1 MRTLVKYGALAL
13 LGVHL
18 CLSSLIDQP
27 TLFVDLILYNSV
39 SLLISLSVLLAPR
52 FNDLTDIALI
62 TIAFLLWSIA
72 STLSSAEEFFTFTSY
87 IPEVGYTLFYPFM
100 LLALPRIALKKS
112 RLSPVE
118 LIDSAIIGLGIT
130 ALLSAVILVRVLP
143 GEFRSDTYFA
153 LFNSVGDLLLL
164 ATTISSVTKTSWN
177 HRSLAL
183 ISGIAIYCLTDL
195 LYFWQN
201 VQGTYRFGQMSDDG
215 WLCGLALIALALW
228 FPPSQGESPELL
240 SPVLIAVSVLGA
252 ATLLAL
258 IAINPNLL
266 PSFILAPALATL
278 FMAFIRMAIALRQAK
293 ALSDEKVLART
304 DELTGLANR
313 RRLISELQ
321 DFSHHEGALLLM
333 DLDGFKP
340 INDRYGHEVGDKV
353 LRHIAQRFQR
363 VMPQGA
369 LLARLGGDEFGALV
383 PGDSASTFEVA
394 LALRATMSYP
404 LSVDGHS
411 ISVGVSIGC
420 VTTDGS
426 DSLLRRADSAM
437 YEAKRSGSG
446 ISTAE
451 SLL

>member
-1 MRTLVKYGALAL
+1 MVL
-13 LGVHL
+13 
-18 CLSSLIDQP
+18 
-27 TLFVDLILYNSV
+27 VDLILYNV
-39 SLLISLSVLLAPR
+39 VALLISLSVLLAPR
-52 FNDLTDIALI
+52 FNNLTEIVLIFIALQ
-62 TIAFLLWSIA
+62 LWSIA
-72 STLSSAEEFFTFTSY
+72 SALSSAQEFFELKTH

-100 LLALPRIALKKS
+100 LLALPRIALQKS

-130 ALLSAVILVRVLP
+130 ALFSAIILVRVLP

-164 ATTISSVTKTSWN
+164 ATTISSITQALWN
-177 HRSLAL
+177 RRLLAL
-183 ISGIAIYCLTDL
+183 ISGISIFCLTDL

-201 VQGTYRFGQMSDDG
+201 IQGTYRFGQISDSG
-215 WLCGLALIALALW
+215 WLCGLALVALALW
-228 FPPSQGESPELL
+228 YPPSQGQSPEFLN
-240 SPVLIAVSVLGA
+240 PVLIAVSVFGS

-258 IAINPNLL
+258 IAIKPDLL
-266 PSFILAPALATL
+266 PTFILIPALATL

-313 RRLISELQ
+313 RRLISELHH
-321 DFSHHEGALLLM
+321 FSQHEGALLLM
-333 DLDGFKP
+333 DLDEFKP
-340 INDRYGHEVGDKV
+340 INDTYGHEVGDQV
-353 LRHIAQRFQR
+353 LRQVAQRFQR

-404 LSVDGHS
+404 LSVEGHS

-420 VTTDGS
+420 VSTDGS
-426 DSLLRRADSAM
+426 DSLLRRADGAM